1 MDYVVDREA
10 LTAAIGEEVSRVA
23 ASEYS
28 DGGVSLYDSIAISSR
43 DSGAVSR
50 LLDSAL
56 ESVVSRLPDICGH
69 VGAPSEK
76 LVFSVPDLPDGLEA
90 SIGSVLGDYLLCN
103 VCAAWLRQRAAER
116 AGEYAERR
124 DALLVSAVKML
135 KTRRRAA
142 R

>member
-43 DSGAVSR
+43 DSGA
-50 LLDSAL
+50 
-56 ESVVSRLPDICGH
+56 VSRLPDICGH